1 MSGRTLAYLKHTGCT
16 LLAPPSTD
24 TILNKHSTASL
35 YHQSLKEMASTV
47 ASSVVFGCGDVD
59 LTLLQ
64 YGSISDGGGGGGVG
78 AGTGTGGDGNLH
90 LSQDGEGGGDDD
102 KNDDCSL
109 SEGGATISL
118 AIAASMTG
126 GRVNGDALSSSV

>member
-1 MSGRTLAYLKHTGCT
+1 
-16 LLAPPSTD
+16 
-24 TILNKHSTASL
+24 
-35 YHQSLKEMASTV
+35 MASTV

-126 GRVNGDALSSSV
+126 GRDPPQMGPPPRGPPLRVPPLTPLGRSRMA